1 VNNATRKVPDKLLRI
16 YKKAVQ
22 RKGRRAHADRA
33 VIIAPLVERFIE
45 EFQSNSPEEVLDTG
59 GKIISE
65 IYKNNPTFGATIPV
79 YLWESGAK
87 IPELVGSGVL
97 VRIRDHVFLLT
108 AGHVTEQKS
117 KGAYFT
123 LGKSGFA
130 ELFGKFIRLAHVSG
144 RVANDSLDVAYL
156 ELHKDCV
163 SALDQKFQ
171 AIESQDMFAH
181 ASSPLHHDYTFA
193 GFPWR
198 KNRVKGKTI
207 QTEFI
212 TYSGPEIAKKEYV
225 ALGLKRDR
233 HIAIRLNCRK
243 TFSVV
248 KNRLRTSPHPEGM
261 SGGGVYLW
269 NEEAMKDWPVRL
281 PLAGI
286 ANRFVS
292 DKSVLIATRLNI
304 YIGSIFPQ

>member
-1 VNNATRKVPDKLLRI
+1 MNDATRKIPDKLLSI
-16 YKKAVQ
+16 YKKAAQ
-22 RKGRRAHADRA
+22 RKGLRAPRDRA
-33 VIIAPLVERFIE
+33 VVIAPLVERFIE
-45 EFQSNSPEEVLDTG
+45 KFQSNSPEEVLDKG
-59 GKIISE
+59 GSIISE
-65 IYKNNPTFGATIPV
+65 IYKNNPTFKATIPV

-108 AGHVTEQKS
+108 AGHVTEHKS
-117 KGAYFT
+117 KGDYFT
-123 LGKSGFA
+123 LGKSGFT
-130 ELFGKFIRLAHVSG
+130 EIFGKFTRLAHVSG
-144 RVANDSLDVAYL
+144 RVANDSPDVAYL

-163 SALDQKFQ
+163 SSVDPKFQ

-181 ASSPLHHDYTFA
+181 ASSSLLHDYTFA

-198 KNRVKGKTI
+198 KNRVKGRTI

-212 TYSGPEIAKKEYV
+212 TYSGPEIAEKEYA
-225 ALGLKRDR
+225 ALGLKRDH
-233 HIAIRLNCRK
+233 HIAIRFNCRK

-286 ANRFVS
+286 ANKFYS
-292 DKSVLIATRLNI
+292 DKSVLIATRLRI
-304 YIGSIFPQ
+304 YVGSIVG

>member
-1 VNNATRKVPDKLLRI
+1 VNDATRKVPDKLLSL

-22 RKGRRAHADRA
+22 RKGLRAPADRA

-45 EFQSNSPEEVLDTG
+45 NFRNNSPEEVLNKG
-59 GKIISE
+59 GNIVSE
-65 IYKNNPTFGATIPV
+65 IYKNNPTFKATIPV
-79 YLWESGAK
+79 YLWESAAK

-97 VRIRDHVFLLT
+97 VRTSDHVFLLT
-108 AGHVTEQKS
+108 AGHVTEHKS
-117 KGAYFT
+117 KGDYFT
-123 LGKSGFA
+123 LGKSGFT
-130 ELFGKFIRLAHVSG
+130 ELWGKFTRLAHVSG

-163 SALDQKFQ
+163 SAVDPKFQ
-171 AIESQDMFAH
+171 AIESQDMFART
-181 ASSPLHHDYTFA
+181 SSSLLHDYTFA

-198 KNRVKGKTI
+198 KNKVKGRTI

-212 TYSGPEIAKKEYV
+212 TYSGPEIAEKEYIT
-225 ALGLKRDR
+225 LGLKRDC
-233 HIAIRLNCRK
+233 HIAIRFNCRK
-243 TFSVV
+243 MFSVAR
-248 KNRLRTSPHPEGM
+248 NRLRTSPHPEGM

-269 NEEAMKDWPVRL
+269 NEEAMKSWPVRL

-304 YIGSIFPQ
+304 YIGSILRQ